1 MEAFEILDV
10 KEFTKK
16 LFMTDLFDKF
26 SVIEAEFTT
35 FVKFNINGKLN
46 KAYFDEAQ
54 NRSFCN
60 WSEIRHICFEIIRG
74 KRTPTTFKL
83 VLKFSE
89 EFGKRWISENT
100 AKNIDADMYL
110 NIRYAD
116 KKLGLISSFSPKTF
130 LLERDILHA
139 FDTYVKDMFKKINIT
154 LVESGL
160 DNEG

>member
-1 MEAFEILDV
+1 MEAFDILDV

-26 SVIEAEFTT
+26 SVVEAEFTT
-35 FVKFNINGKLN
+35 FVKFSINGKLN
-46 KAYFDEAQ
+46 KAYFDEADDR
-54 NRSFCN
+54 NFCT
-60 WSEIRHICFEIIRG
+60 WSEIRHICFEIIKG
-74 KRTPTTFKL
+74 KRTPTAFKI

-89 EFGKRWISENT
+89 EFGKRWIGENT
-100 AKNIDADMYL
+100 TKDLDADMYL

-130 LLERDILHA
+130 LLERDILHV
-139 FDTYVKDMFKKINIT
+139 FDRYVKDMFKKINIT
-154 LVESGL
+154 LTESVL

>member
-35 FVKFNINGKLN
+35 FVKFDIGGKLN
-46 KAYFDEAQ
+46 KAYFDEVQ
-54 NRSFCN
+54 DRSFCT
-60 WSEIRHICFEIIRG
+60 WSELRHICFEIIKG
-74 KRTPTTFKL
+74 KRTPTAFKL

-89 EFGKRWISENT
+89 EFSKKWIGENT
-100 AKNIDADMYL
+100 AKDIEADMYL

-116 KKLGLISSFSPKTF
+116 KKLELISSFSPKTF
-130 LLERDILHA
+130 LLERDILNV

-154 LVESGL
+154 LVESGS